1 VKCAG
6 DSNLRCLP
14 DNRARSLPFPESI
27 RRSAD
32 IIAVIY
38 PGEDAREWPPFYR
51 SSIGTVARLT
61 GQFSSSA
68 YVIPD
73 DDTVRFSDKNINSA
87 FPLEAEAFYRTIVT
101 NLPRRPFIFTPRR
114 GRRYVCF
121 CERF

>member
-38 PGEDAREWPPFYR
+38 PREDARKRPSFYR
-51 SSIGTVARLT
+51 PSI
-61 GQFSSSA
+61 
-68 YVIPD
+68 
-73 DDTVRFSDKNINSA
+73 A
-87 FPLEAEAFYRTIVT
+87 FL
-101 NLPRRPFIFTPRR
+101 
-114 GRRYVCF
+114 
-121 CERF
+121 